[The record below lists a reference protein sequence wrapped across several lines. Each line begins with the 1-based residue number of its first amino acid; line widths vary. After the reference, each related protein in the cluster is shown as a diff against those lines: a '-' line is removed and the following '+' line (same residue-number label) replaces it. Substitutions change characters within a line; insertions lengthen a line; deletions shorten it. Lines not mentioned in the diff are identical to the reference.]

1 MLFNKDIESLHDD
14 GFDGSANETQIF
26 ADVFFGNESGTK
38 RCLVTGMI
46 DFEGDLTSQT
56 DEPGHLCGENSGLTL
71 HHDSHDIKE
80 ESREDLCEKELINSH
95 VEKDSE
101 LLASLDRVP
110 AEISQQPSSR
120 PSLSVICHIV
130 ESSNQ
135 GVKSSSYLQKR
146 HTVLDRN
153 NMLGE
158 NDSSKLRSSKI
169 EGNGWKDVVGKAIA
183 SPASQESYATKF
195 LVGSA
200 AKSSGLLRPAK
211 PKWRDHCFVELDES
225 EFLAMKDSP
234 NDPRPL
240 LRYHIHRLL
249 RAAGWVIGRRVR
261 RKFHGIGE
269 YVYKSPEGRPIREFW
284 RAWTL
289 CGQSLLTY
297 ADDIFPEK
305 DCRLWSEMTQ
315 FLSDLSDT
323 VSEIEEKLVTLETA
337 SALARLWSLLDPFA
351 KVVFIDK
358 QLRSLK
364 EGKTVKAKMTLSAAP
379 VKNDRLKNVD
389 NAGNLFDERTL
400 QNQPC
405 SSSFVSDSALTSL
418 DTDKWIH
425 KEYGDESSLNLT
437 DSRMGEGKYLNGIS
451 YYYPNDR
458 SMSVRDTII
467 QGANK
472 YRKLMENG
480 NGVLEVAPSSA
491 CGSESTSEH
500 VESCLFEVP
509 IIADNALT
517 LIRGS
522 DTVITQQDSNKSFSS
537 SDVKSSDH
545 VDDLYFKNVPVS
557 GPDSRQF
564 PNLVGSIFDSNRNS
578 DMHAKSLTIISNG
591 IPHAESSVL
600 KRQVSKKS
608 KKLSEMEFTN
618 GYQDDKFDPSYNKS
632 GFHEVSGSGKQMD
645 SRAKGCLVDYL
656 GRNRG
661 HEGMSF
667 CCSVSQGNI
676 EQSNFKKFR
685 QTLASSKQYTQFN
698 VDMKGFNSGN
708 IDDDNPLQGNI
719 ECKAITSKRKIGS
732 KKRKSCR
739 ISDDDLLI
747 SAVIRNK
754 TCKSGN
760 KRSSGK
766 VKALKKRKRSQKSG
780 CKLLLR
786 SLNKGGKHLTEAKW
800 PTYASRTVLS
810 WLIHSGVVS
819 LNEVI
824 QYRNLKDDSVVK
836 TGLITTDG
844 ILCNCCDKV
853 LSISEF
859 KSHAGFKFNRPC
871 LNLFMEYGKPF
882 TLCQLEAWSDEYK
895 ARRAV
900 SQTAQAEERDQNDD
914 SCGRCGDGGELICC
928 DNCPAT
934 FHLACLFT
942 QELPEGSWY
951 CSQCTCQKCGDV
963 VKYNEA
969 LSSPGGLK
977 CSQCEHKYHEAC
989 SKPRIIKNGQASDT
1003 WFCSESCQQV
1013 YEGLHSRIGF
1023 VNHLTDGLSWTLL
1036 RCIHG
1041 DQRVHSAQRFI
1052 ALKAE
1057 CNSKLAVS
1065 LTIMQECFLPMV
1077 DPRTGIDMIP
1087 HVIYSW
1093 GSQFARLNY
1102 QGFYTMILEKDDIS
1116 VAVAS
1121 VRIHGVTVAE
1131 MPLIATCSK
1140 YRRRGMCRHL
1150 LNSILEMLKS
1160 FKVEKLVI
1168 SAIPGL
1174 VETWT
1179 QGFGF
1184 ELLEDCEKQSL
1195 SHINLMVFPGT
1206 VWLKKTLFQAADADQ
1221 PSVHLGEMVSGPE
1234 IGLTIIEPV
1243 QHCGTSQDAN
1253 VGDDV
1258 RHPPQSE
1265 SSQIWEDQ
1273 GGSNLASQCSTTS
1286 SHEESA
1292 IGFMDNKNCDVEIH
1306 EPGQGCEGNTINLE
1320 HQTEISLPDSNDMQ
1334 LEEVQYVID
1343 TLPGECSKFSEE
1355 PVLTYI
1361 SPGEIGCRVD
1371 NLQKNVETHFCLD
1384 GVPQRINV
1392 LRE

>member
-1 MLFNKDIESLHDD
+1 MLFNKDIESLRDD

-26 ADVFFGNESGTK
+26 ADVFFGNESITK

-46 DFEGDLTSQT
+46 NFEGDLTIQT

-71 HHDSHDIKE
+71 HDDSHDIKE
-80 ESREDLCEKELINSH
+80 DSREDLCEKELMNSH

-110 AEISQQPSSR
+110 ADISQQPSSC

-153 NMLGE
+153 HMLGE

-169 EGNGWKDVVGKAIA
+169 EGNRWKDVVGKAIA
-183 SPASQESYATKF
+183 SPASQESCATKF

-200 AKSSGLLRPAK
+200 AKSSEILRPAK

-225 EFLAMKDSP
+225 EFLTIKDSP

-289 CGQSLLTY
+289 CGQSLFTY
-297 ADDIFPEK
+297 ADGIFPEK
-305 DCRLWSEMTQ
+305 DCRLWSDMTQ

-323 VSEIEEKLVTLETA
+323 VMEIEEKLDTLETA

-364 EGKTVKAKMTLSAAP
+364 EGKTIKAKMTLSAAP

-389 NAGNLFDERTL
+389 DAGNLFSERTL

-437 DSRMGEGKYLNGIS
+437 ELRMGEGKYLNGVS
-451 YYYPNDR
+451 YYYPNER
-458 SMSVRDTII
+458 SMCVRDAIS

-472 YRKLMENG
+472 CRKLLENG
-480 NGVLEVAPSSA
+480 NDVLELAPSSA
-491 CGSESTSEH
+491 GGSESTSEH

-509 IIADNALT
+509 IITENALT
-517 LIRGS
+517 SIGGF
-522 DTVITQQDSNKSFSS
+522 DTVITPS

-557 GPDSRQF
+557 GPDGRKV
-564 PNLVGSIFDSNRNS
+564 PNLVGSMFDSNRNS
-578 DMHAKSLTIISNG
+578 DMMHAKSLTIISNG

-600 KRQVSKKS
+600 KRKAPKKS

-632 GFHEVSGSGKQMD
+632 GFHEVSGSGMQMH
-645 SRAKGCLVDYL
+645 SRAKGYLVDYL
-656 GRNRG
+656 CRDRG
-661 HEGMSF
+661 HQGMSF
-667 CCSVSQGNI
+667 CCSESQGNI

-685 QTLASSKQYTQFN
+685 QTLASSKRLSQFN
-698 VDMKGFNSGN
+698 VNMKGFNSGN

-719 ECKAITSKRKIGS
+719 ECKAITSKQKNGS
-732 KKRKSCR
+732 KKRKTCR

-754 TCKSGN
+754 VCKSGN

-766 VKALKKRKRSQKSG
+766 IKALKKRKSQKSG

-786 SLNKGGKHLTEAKW
+786 NLNKGGKHFTEEKW
-800 PTYASRTVLS
+800 PTYALRTVLS
-810 WLIHSGVVS
+810 WLIHSGVIS

-895 ARRAV
+895 ARKAV

-951 CSQCTCQKCGDV
+951 CPQCTCQKCGHV
-963 VKYNEA
+963 VKYSEA

-989 SKPRIIKNGQASDT
+989 SKLRITKNGQASDT
-1003 WFCSESCQQV
+1003 WFCSESCQEV

-1041 DQRVHSAQRFI
+1041 DHRVHSAQRFI

-1057 CNSKLAVS
+1057 CNSKLAVA
-1065 LTIMQECFLPMV
+1065 LTIMEECFLPMV

-1102 QGFYTMILEKDDIS
+1102 HGFYTMILEKDDIS

-1140 YRRRGMCRHL
+1140 YRRQGMCRHL

-1184 ELLEDCEKQSL
+1184 EPLEDCEKQCL

-1206 VWLKKTLFQAADADQ
+1206 VWLKKSLFQAADTDQ
-1221 PSVHLGEMVSGPE
+1221 PSVLPGETVSCHE
-1234 IGLTIIEPV
+1234 NGLTIIEPM
-1243 QHCGTSQDAN
+1243 QHYGTSQDAN
-1253 VGDDV
+1253 AGADV
-1258 RHPPQSE
+1258 RYPPQSE
-1265 SSQIWEDQ
+1265 SLQFCEDQ
-1273 GGSNLASQCSTTS
+1273 GGSSLAGQCSTTS
-1286 SHEESA
+1286 SREESA
-1292 IGFMDNKNCDVEIH
+1292 MFMDNKNSDIKIQEH
-1306 EPGQGCEGNTINLE
+1306 GRGCVGNIINPE
-1320 HQTEISLPDSNDMQ
+1320 HQTETRLPDSNDLQ
-1334 LEEVQYVID
+1334 LEEVQYVVD

-1361 SPGEIGCRVD
+1361 SPGEVGCRV
-1371 NLQKNVETHFCLD
+1371 NLQKNVESHFCLD
-1384 GVPQRINV
+1384 ELPQRINV
-1392 LRE
+1392 VRE